1 MKCEICQFNNPKAT
15 VTAIILRNNS
25 LLLLKRNEEPFKDY
39 WDFLGGYMN
48 EGEIP
53 EVAMIREVKEEIGIE
68 PLDVTFFQAIPGKA
82 YWKDKEFPILSQFFL
97 VDIGD
102 KEIKLNNENSQYT
115 WIPLKDFDPE
125 IIAWDSNQAMAKVI
139 KEKFTFNLEIVRE
152 LVKQLDPIAE
162 FKEQSLYRAIL
173 NGYVSKFFINETL
186 VGLGWIFPRQTL
198 LRKQAIIEDMIVSES
213 CRGMGIGR
221 LILKDLL
228 GWAKENNMDMV
239 ELTTNPNRIAANE
252 LYKSEGFWLHNTNHY
267 LYNVNSQNP

>member
-1 MKCEICQFNNPKAT
+1 
-15 VTAIILRNNS
+15 
-25 LLLLKRNEEPFKDY
+25 
-39 WDFLGGYMN
+39 
-48 EGEIP
+48 
-53 EVAMIREVKEEIGIE
+53 
-68 PLDVTFFQAIPGKA
+68 
-82 YWKDKEFPILSQFFL
+82 
-97 VDIGD
+97 
-102 KEIKLNNENSQYT
+102 
-115 WIPLKDFDPE
+115 
-125 IIAWDSNQAMAKVI
+125 MAKVI

-173 NGYVSKFFINETL
+173 NGYVSKFFINEML

-228 GWAKENNMDMV
+228 GWANENNMDMV